1 MELTLQKSTAKKVY
15 PDSPEWFKKV
25 LEENFGTDLFKKR
38 TFEDIKTFEDACEE
52 LGIDPETVTHENDTP
67 DEVAYKK
74 LKVVIKA
81 INRGWVP
88 DWNNNNQYKWW
99 PYFNLSS
106 GSGFSDSYSNY
117 YYAGTSVCSRLCFES
132 EAKSN
137 YAAKQF
143 NELYKQFFTI

>member
-81 INRGWVP
+81 IDRKSTRLN
-88 DWNNNNQYKWW
+88 
-99 PYFNLSS
+99 SS
-106 GSGFSDSYSNY
+106 H
-117 YYAGTSVCSRLCFES
+117 
-132 EAKSN
+132 
-137 YAAKQF
+137 
-143 NELYKQFFTI
+143 